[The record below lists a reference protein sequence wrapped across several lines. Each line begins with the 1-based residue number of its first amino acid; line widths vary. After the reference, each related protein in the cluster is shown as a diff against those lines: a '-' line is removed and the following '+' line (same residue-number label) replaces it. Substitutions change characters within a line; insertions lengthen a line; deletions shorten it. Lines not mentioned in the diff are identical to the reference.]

1 MAKAKKNRIALAVL
15 AMLSSHPAVAEPPPA
30 NSWSL
35 EWNEGFP
42 GVGTGGVAAADGAR
56 DAAEDKAAPA
66 AEVAHDTRGEAHGNP
81 VAGAAAAEPA
91 ADTTADGGVSETG
104 PPGLWQRL
112 RGGLVAEAIT
122 DTPEDDVWQ
131 RIRNGFGI
139 DESASRNPLV
149 GQHETWFAGR
159 PQNVLRL
166 AERARPYLYHIVEEL
181 DRRAMP
187 MEIALLPMIESA
199 FNPTALS
206 PASASGIWQ
215 FMPATGRHYGL
226 RQDNWYDGRGD
237 FTAATQAALDYL
249 NKLYLDF
256 GDWQL
261 ALAAY
266 NCGEGCVT
274 RAIRKNALEGL
285 PTDYSSLDLPNE
297 TRHYVPRLLAI
308 RNLIAS
314 PEAYGLE
321 IETLP
326 NQPYFDQVTLHASMD
341 VHSAARLAGMSSDE
355 FIALNAAFPR
365 KLIHSDTPV
374 NLLLPIDKVKTF
386 QRNLETGRWD
396 TWKPYVARKGERP
409 KAIAKRF
416 GVSVTRLAEHN
427 QFHLK
432 RGKFVRAQTIL
443 VPVKE
448 REATVAA
455 KSSSATGQH
464 VVQRGETLFGVARRY
479 GLGVTQISE
488 ANPGLGTQLKVGQVI
503 RLPAGEA
510 ESRGALQTAQLRSAA
525 QPLQPVRY
533 TVRRGDNLSA
543 IAQRFDVSVA
553 EIRALN
559 PAFGETSVV
568 RTGQTVI
575 IRKP

>member
-15 AMLSSHPAVAEPPPA
+15 AMLSSHPTVAEQTPA
-30 NSWSL
+30 NPWSL
-35 EWNEGFP
+35 EWNAGFP
-42 GVGTGGVAAADGAR
+42 GARAGGATAADGGASAR
-56 DAAEDKAAPA
+56 DPAENEAPPEAAQ
-66 AEVAHDTRGEAHGNP
+66 
-81 VAGAAAAEPA
+81 AAATSDA
-91 ADTTADGGVSETG
+91 AGDAAVDPVPDTTASSGESETG
-104 PPGLWQRL
+104 PPGIWKRI
-112 RGGLVAEAIT
+112 RDGLAVDAVAEA
-122 DTPEDDVWQ
+122 PEDDVWQ
-131 RIRNGFGI
+131 RIRKGFGI
-139 DESASRNPLV
+139 DEATSLNPLV
-149 GQHETWFAGR
+149 AQHESWFSAR

-166 AERARPYLYHIVEEL
+166 AERSRPYLYHIVEEL

-206 PASASGIWQ
+206 PAAASGIWQ

-266 NCGEGCVT
+266 NCGEGCVS
-274 RAIRKNALEGL
+274 RAIQKNALEGL
-285 PTDYSSLDLPNE
+285 PTDYASLDLPNE

-308 RNLIAS
+308 KKLIGS
-314 PEAYGLE
+314 PKQYGLD
-321 IETLP
+321 IEALP

-374 NLLLPIDKVKTF
+374 NVLLPIDKVKIF
-386 QRNLETGRWD
+386 QRNLESGRWD
-396 TWKPYVARKGERP
+396 SWKPYVAKKGERP
-409 KAIAKRF
+409 GAIAKHF
-416 GVSVTRLAEHN
+416 GVSVARLAEHN

-432 RGKFVRAQTIL
+432 RGKFKRTQTIL
-443 VPVKE
+443 VPVKK
-448 REATVAA
+448 RETAVAA
-455 KSSSATGQH
+455 MPPTSTGQH
-464 VVQRGETLFGVARRY
+464 VVQRGDTLFGVARRY
-479 GLGVTQISE
+479 GLSVAQVGE
-488 ANPGLGTQLKVGQVI
+488 ANPGLGAQLKVGQVL
-503 RLPAGEA
+503 RLPAGEV
-510 ESRGALQTAQLRSAA
+510 ESRRALQTAEVSATTKA
-525 QPLQPVRY
+525 LQPVRY
-533 TVRRGDNLSA
+533 TVKRGDNLSA

-553 EIRALN
+553 EIKALN
-559 PAFGETSVV
+559 PGFKRTSVV

-575 IRKP
+575 IRRP